1 MDTYPIGL
9 IGLENRRVVVIGG
22 GSVAARKVSGL
33 LDAGARVEVIS
44 PYICEKIRT
53 LAGSGSVLMI
63 ERAYQP
69 GDLTGA
75 FLAIAATDDPAAN
88 HAVWEEA
95 NIANCQINVVD
106 DPKHSTF
113 ILPAVIRRGDVTISI
128 STGGASPALARRLR
142 EKLEPAIVPEYAE
155 LAQIL
160 AELRPDLIKE
170 FPSEQE
176 RLSVVSRIIDS
187 DLLRMIGQEGSASA
201 REYARKLISDRND
214 SIVEDRT

>member
-33 LDAGARVEVIS
+33 VDAGAQVEVIS
-44 PYICEKIRT
+44 PKICEGIRT
-53 LAGSGSVLMI
+53 LAGLGSVLMI

-69 GDLTGA
+69 GDLKGA

-95 NIANCQINVVD
+95 GSVNCLINVVD
-106 DPKHSTF
+106 DPKHSSF
-113 ILPAVIRRGDVTISI
+113 ILPAVIRRGEVTISI

-142 EKLEPAIVPEYAE
+142 EMLEPVFDPEYAE

-160 AELRPDLIKE
+160 EELRPNLIKK

-187 DLLRMIGQEGSASA
+187 DLLRIIRDEGSAAA
-201 REYARKLISDRND
+201 RGYVRKFFMDTND
-214 SIVEDRT
+214 TVGEDR